1 MKAHPLWIG
10 PDADTP
16 PIRLHDDQKRLEFGR
31 VNLSWL
37 TALVLIGCAAGGL
50 MTAPLLS
57 LSSRRV
63 RTASTQYGAGNAP
76 AASAIVG
83 IRGDRLEA
91 EVAST
96 PNVLERRLEHRRLGR
111 GDLRS
116 YTFVLARPSLARTVA
131 YQDSASG
138 DGPTA
143 DQERQGAQG
152 GLVGLHSSAPI
163 GVPLN
168 VTTVDK
174 SPLTQPE
181 REIVVFLDGDTLEA
195 VLRAARLTNEDAA
208 TAAALLGNQT
218 PDRRVLDGDLIQLEG
233 ARHDGSAGKPC
244 RIAVFRNGVRLAIVA
259 LNDQDRYGPV
269 DPAGPAA
276 DPPQTAT
283 RLDDFSGG
291 NVDTGQSLR
300 QGLYALADGGQVD
313 HALVDDIVRVCAHD
327 VDLGAPASSKDTIA
341 VLYSPVTSD
350 GRTRAELAYLSITAG
365 GREHTFYRF
374 APDEDDE
381 ARYFDATGHSA
392 SEILMRK
399 PVAAGRLGDG
409 FGWRIHPVLKDRR
422 FHEGVDY
429 AAPFGSPIVAAGA
442 GVVEKIDEQWGY
454 GKYIRVKHDRGY
466 ETTYAHISG
475 VPAGLQVG
483 SRVRQGQTIAFVG
496 STGLSTGPHL
506 YYEVRING
514 RDVDPL
520 RVKLESGP
528 VLHGDELASFDVRKA
543 RIDTLVKEASA
554 GGGLEVADTVH

>member
-1 MKAHPLWIG
+1 MKAQSLWLG
-10 PDADTP
+10 RDPDAP
-16 PIRLHDDQKRLEFGR
+16 PIRLGDDRRPTVGR
-31 VNLSWL
+31 VNLPWL
-37 TALVLIGCAAGGL
+37 AALVLIGCAAGGL

-57 LSSRRV
+57 LSSRGV

-83 IRGDRLEA
+83 IRGDRLETEA
-91 EVAST
+91 TAA

-111 GDLRS
+111 ADLRS
-116 YTFVLARPSLARTVA
+116 YTFVLARPSLARTIS

-138 DGPTA
+138 DA
-143 DQERQGAQG
+143 DGG
-152 GLVGLHSSAPI
+152 HSTPPSGLVGLHSAGPI
-163 GVPLN
+163 GTPLN
-168 VTTVDK
+168 VTAVDR
-174 SPLTQPE
+174 SPPVQPE
-181 REIVVFLDGDTLEA
+181 REIVVFQDGDTLEA
-195 VLRAARLTNEDAA
+195 VLRAARLNNEDAA
-208 TAAALLGNQT
+208 AAASLLGNQV
-218 PDRRVLDGDLIQLEG
+218 PDRRVGGGDLVQLEG
-233 ARHDGSAGKPC
+233 SRHDDGPAKPW
-244 RIAVFRNGVRLAIVA
+244 RIAVLRDGVRLAIVA
-259 LNDQDRYGPV
+259 LNDQNRYGPV
-269 DPAGPAA
+269 DPAGSATA
-276 DPPQTAT
+276 PPQTAT

-291 NVDTGQSLR
+291 NGSQSLR
-300 QGLYALADGGQVD
+300 QGLYALADGGQMD
-313 HALVDDIVRVCAHD
+313 RALVDDVVRLCARD
-327 VDLGAPASSKDTIA
+327 VDLGAAASSKDTIA

-350 GRTRAELAYLSITAG
+350 GQSRAELTYLSITAA

-374 APDEDDE
+374 APDEDGGE
-381 ARYFDATGHSA
+381 ARYFDRAGHST
-392 SEILMRK
+392 SETLMRK

-409 FGWRIHPVLKDRR
+409 FGWRTHPVLKDRR

-454 GKYIRVKHDRGY
+454 GKYVRVKHDRGY
-466 ETTYAHISG
+466 ETTYAHIAG

-528 VLHGDELASFDVRKA
+528 ILHGDELTSFDVRKA

-554 GGGLEVADTVH
+554 GGGLEVADTLH